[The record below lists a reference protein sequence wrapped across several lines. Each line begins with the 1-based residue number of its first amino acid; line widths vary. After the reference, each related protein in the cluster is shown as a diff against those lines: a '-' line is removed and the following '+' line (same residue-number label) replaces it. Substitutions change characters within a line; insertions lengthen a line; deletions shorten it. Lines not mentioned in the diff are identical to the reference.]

1 MLLANEAAKKTR
13 EAIRNHQTEELKKIE
28 DGIMKEINSGNSYY
42 AYEGYISPEAKR
54 ELKRCGYSVEI
65 GSQYN
70 QGWVRINW

>member
-1 MLLANEAAKKTR
+1 
-13 EAIRNHQTEELKKIE
+13 
-28 DGIMKEINSGNSYY
+28 MKEINSGNSYY